1 MQSQRED
8 KKLQCILND
17 TLLRELYLPDPHVGG
32 ARLMTVWLG
41 GGGGQQTDPLGSA
54 VIVGWL
60 SL

>member
-1 MQSQRED
+1 MLI
-8 KKLQCILND
+8 KK
-17 TLLRELYLPDPHVGG
+17 TKESYKTKEPYLPAPHVGG

-41 GGGGQQTDPLGSA
+41 GGGGQQTAPRGSA